1 MATLQSHTW
10 TFEVSSLSIIHVNSK
25 ERTAKE
31 GQKLVEVVTEK
42 SLSSSADY
50 CISLA
55 VRVTRPLEKNRLNA
69 GEIIHKAILHIIFL
83 NKYFRFFNIPN
94 YFLFL
99 KNLLL
104 FYLNKH

>member
-50 CISLA
+50 CISLT

-69 GEIIHKAILHIIFL
+69 GEIIHKAILQIIFL
-83 NKYFRFFNIPN
+83 NNYIRFLTYPIIFS
-94 YFLFL
+94 F
-99 KNLLL
+99 
-104 FYLNKH
+104 